1 MLGRKWSIG
10 QLKKGTV
17 KGKKLTLV
25 VAIFT
30 IIIVGLTCFIYYYNK
45 PHVNV
50 KKSEAAFVLKAENLI
65 KEYRDDEIK
74 TSEKYSENIIQVRG
88 KVFEVSTLK
97 GNSVITLKDENSES
111 SIICHMLP
119 DENMKA
125 LKLEKGQEVDIKGIC
140 TGYLL
145 DVIIVRC
152 TLVE

>member
-1 MLGRKWSIG
+1 M
-10 QLKKGTV
+10 
-17 KGKKLTLV
+17 KGKKLILLV
-25 VAIFT
+25 VFFL
-30 IIIVGLTCFIYYYNK
+30 IIIVGLASFLYYYNK

-50 KKSEAAFVLKAENLI
+50 KKTEAAFVLTAENLI
-65 KEYRDDEIK
+65 KEYRNDE
-74 TSEKYSENIIQVRG
+74 TTTNQKYSENIIQVKG

-97 GNSVITLKDENSES
+97 GNSVITLQDGNSES

-125 LKLEKGQEVDIKGIC
+125 LQLEKGQEVDIKGIC

>member
-1 MLGRKWSIG
+1 M
-10 QLKKGTV
+10 
-17 KGKKLTLV
+17 KGKKLILLV
-25 VAIFT
+25 VFFLIV
-30 IIIVGLTCFIYYYNK
+30 IVGLTSFLYYYNK

-50 KKSEAAFVLKAENLI
+50 KKSDAAFVLTSEKL
-65 KEYRDDEIK
+65 DDETK
-74 TSEKYSENIIQVRG
+74 TNEKYSENIIQVKG
-88 KVFEVSTLK
+88 KVFEISTLK

-119 DENMKA
+119 GENMKA

>member
-1 MLGRKWSIG
+1 M
-10 QLKKGTV
+10 Q
-17 KGKKLTLV
+17 GKKLILLIV
-25 VAIFT
+25 FFLIV
-30 IIIVGLTCFIYYYNK
+30 IVGLTSFLYYYNK

-50 KKSEAAFVLKAENLI
+50 KKSEAAFVLNAENLI
-65 KEYRDDEIK
+65 KEYLDDETK
-74 TSEKYSENIIQVRG
+74 TDAKYSEHVIQVKG
-88 KVFEVSTLK
+88 KVFAVSTLK